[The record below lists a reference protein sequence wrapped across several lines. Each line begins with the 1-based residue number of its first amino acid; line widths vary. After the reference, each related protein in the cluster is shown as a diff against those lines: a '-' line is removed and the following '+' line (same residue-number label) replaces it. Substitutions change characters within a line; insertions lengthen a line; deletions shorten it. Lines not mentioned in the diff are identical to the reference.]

1 MYARGGSLFVQ
12 SCGAVALYISI
23 YMIKTK
29 NKNDCQPQSN
39 VVLEQ
44 MSETN
49 HSPEISRM
57 SQAQNCKTFSY
68 AANK

>member
-1 MYARGGSLFVQ
+1 MYARGGSSLVP
-12 SCGAVALYISI
+12 SCDAVAPYISI
-23 YMIKTK
+23 YTIKTK

-57 SQAQNCKTFSY
+57 PQAQNCKTSSY
-68 AANK
+68 DDNK